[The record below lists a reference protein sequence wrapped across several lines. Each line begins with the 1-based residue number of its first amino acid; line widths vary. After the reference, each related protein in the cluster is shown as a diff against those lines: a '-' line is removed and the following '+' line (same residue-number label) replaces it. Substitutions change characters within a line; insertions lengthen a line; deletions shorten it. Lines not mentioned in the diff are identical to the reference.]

1 MRQEQSGKRNVA
13 WFTLAE
19 CVSRG
24 EKERA
29 LGVYRLLSH
38 SLDDTAVTAQ
48 LEGDLLWAFNDS
60 TAIEKYYIAATRYQH
75 DGRYRE
81 ALAVLEHSRTMAPNS
96 RYCLERLIELAMLI
110 HNEERLIE
118 YVRDYSDYVDDQE
131 SYLFA
136 CAALAKTQRTDLKQ
150 HFFLLKIALV
160 LKASVIEVIPQE
172 KVVPLLYEVA
182 DECLLVTDERQL
194 QRLCVTLEQN
204 NSFYYQEL
212 LKYLADRR

>member
-38 SLDDTAVTAQ
+38 SLDDSAVIAQ

-60 TAIEKYYIAATRYQH
+60 SALEKYYVAATRYQH

-81 ALAVLEHSRTMAPNS
+81 ALTVLEHSRTLSPTS
-96 RYCLERLIELAMLI
+96 RYCLERLIELALLI
-110 HNEERLIE
+110 HNEERLVE
-118 YVRDYSDYVDDQE
+118 YVREYSDRVDDRD

-136 CAALAKTQRTDLKQ
+136 QAVLEKAEKSDLKKQ
-150 HFFLLKIALV
+150 FFLLKIALV
-160 LKASVIEVIPQE
+160 LKASVVEAIPHE
-172 KVVPLLYEVA
+172 AVSPLLQKVA
-182 DECLLVTDERQL
+182 TECLSSSDQRHL
-194 QRLCVTLEQN
+194 QRLTLALEQN
-204 NSFYYQEL
+204 NSFYHQQL
-212 LKYLADRR
+212 LTYLADHS

>member
-38 SLDDTAVTAQ
+38 SLEDAAVIAQ
-48 LEGDLLWAFNDS
+48 LEGDLLWAFNDT
-60 TAIEKYYIAATRYQH
+60 TALEKYFIAATRYQH

-81 ALAVLEHSRTMAPNS
+81 AFAVLEHSRALAPTS
-96 RYCLERLIELAMLI
+96 RHCLERLIELAALI
-110 HNEERLIE
+110 HYEKRLVE
-118 YVRDYSDYVDDQE
+118 YMREYIDRVDDQA

-136 CAALAKTQRTDLKQ
+136 CATLAQQKNVDGNQ
-150 HFFLLKIALV
+150 FFLLKNAL
-160 LKASVIEVIPQE
+160 LLRASVLTLLSHEDVI
-172 KVVPLLYEVA
+172 LLLQEVA
-182 DECLLVTDERQL
+182 AACLASHDERQL
-194 QRLCVTLEQN
+194 QRLLVSLEQN
-204 NSFYYQEL
+204 NGFYHQQL
-212 LKYLADRR
+212 LSYLADRR

>member
-1 MRQEQSGKRNVA
+1 MRQEQSRKRNVA

-38 SLDDTAVTAQ
+38 SLEDSAVIAQ

-60 TAIEKYYIAATRYQH
+60 SALGKYYIAATRYQH

-81 ALAVLEHSRTMAPNS
+81 ALTVLEHSRTLSPTS
-96 RYCLERLIELAMLI
+96 RYCLERLIELSMII
-110 HNEERLIE
+110 HLNERLIE
-118 YVRDYSDYVDDQE
+118 YVREYIDCIDDQE

-136 CAALAKTQRTDLKQ
+136 YTVLEKVPNADLTNQ
-150 HFFLLKIALV
+150 FFLLKIALV
-160 LKASVIEVIPQE
+160 LRASVLDVLPKESVLPLVQEVTQ
-172 KVVPLLYEVA
+172 A
-182 DECLLVTDERQL
+182 CLLSSDERQL
-194 QRLCVTLEQN
+194 QRLIITLEQN
-204 NSFYYQEL
+204 SSFYHQQL
-212 LKYLADRR
+212 LEYLADRR

>member
-38 SLDDTAVTAQ
+38 SLEDLAVTAQ

-60 TAIEKYYIAATRYQH
+60 AALGKYFIAATRYQH

-81 ALAVLEHSRTMAPNS
+81 AFAVLEHSRALDPAS
-96 RYCLERLIELAMLI
+96 RYCLERLIELAALI
-110 HNEERLIE
+110 HYDERLVE
-118 YVRDYSDYVDDQE
+118 YLREYIDRVDNQE

-136 CAALAKTQRTDLKQ
+136 CTVLAQQKSVEANQ
-150 HFFLLKIALV
+150 HFFLLKNAL
-160 LKASVIEVIPQE
+160 LLRASVLTTLSHEDVL
-172 KVVPLLYEVA
+172 PLLQEVA
-182 DECLLVTDERQL
+182 AACLVSHDERQL
-194 QRLCVTLEQN
+194 QRLLVSLEQN
-204 NSFYYQEL
+204 NGFYHQQL
-212 LKYLADRR
+212 LSYLADHR